1 MPKNS
6 KTSRRPPIAPLA
18 PPPRGSDAPPEGAPD
33 GGRRSAIVRVMADPG
48 KIQTRRKGRHPRNGS
63 VPALSDKDLDQ
74 ASRIATRLR
83 AELQRVVRALPES
96 ARFASGMARHLGV
109 VRPTCQR
116 IVSVLEDPEPD
127 VSALVRLPGV
137 KGIEQFLDACR
148 EKGVSARAVDLAEA
162 ATSQFDAY
170 LDAVGGSQRHLA
182 ERLRATIAPSQ
193 RSEAGAERVRES
205 LFESAAM
212 VTGRRCDV
220 SLSVYIFRAIDGDP
234 RMLER
239 ALAHGLIASEV
250 RPGGM
255 PMVLSSGN
263 TLRFDQPDGPA
274 RLLDDEPAMGRTTSA
289 ILAPFTTHPLPTV
302 TSRGEQG
309 KLVQVI
315 DPDTLDAT
323 AVLDVVLAERSRH
336 PFVDEQGDP
345 TLNEVWTLVNC
356 PTRHLIFEVYLD
368 EALERAFRPSVD
380 AQQWY
385 PNLSSPGDDRWITR
399 YPGRPTLQML
409 GRGSAGATPSPGA
422 YPRHGELTRYF
433 FERLSLDPRRYFG
446 FRCEVRYPIWR
457 AGYRMQFEPVGG
469 STG

>member
-1 MPKNS
+1 MK
-6 KTSRRPPIAPLA
+6 KTQKTVPTPEKSA
-18 PPPRGSDAPPEGAPD
+18 PPAAGP
-33 GGRRSAIVRVMADPG
+33 RSAIVRVMAQPG
-48 KIQTRRKGRHPRNGS
+48 QLQSRRKGRKPRNGS
-63 VPALSDKDLDQ
+63 VPALNEKEIEQ
-74 ASRIATRLR
+74 ASRVAIRLR
-83 AELQRVVRALPES
+83 AELARVVEELPES
-96 ARFASGMARHLGV
+96 ARFASGMARHLKV

-116 IVSVLEDPEPD
+116 IVSVLEDREPD
-127 VSALVRLPGV
+127 ATSLVRLPGV

-148 EKGVSARAVDLAEA
+148 KKGIQPRSVDLAEA
-162 ATSQFDAY
+162 ALQQFDAY
-170 LDAVGGSQRHLA
+170 LTAVGGSQRHLA

-193 RSEAGAERVRES
+193 RSEEGAARVRES
-205 LFESAAM
+205 LFDAAAL

-220 SLSVYIFRAIDGDP
+220 SLSIYIFRAIDGDP

-263 TLRFDQPDGPA
+263 TLRFDEPDGPA
-274 RLLDDEPAMGRTTSA
+274 RLLDDEPAIGRTNSA

-315 DPDTLDAT
+315 DPDTLGSA

-336 PFVDEQGDP
+336 PFLDEKGNP

-356 PTRHLIFEVYLD
+356 PTRTLIFDVYLD
-368 EALERAFRPSVD
+368 EALERAFRPSID

-385 PNLSSPGDDRWITR
+385 PNLTSPGDDRWITR
-399 YPGRPTLQML
+399 YPGKPSLQL
-409 GRGSAGATPSPGA
+409 LSRGAEAPSPA
-422 YPRHGELTRYF
+422 ANPRHAELTRYF
-433 FERLSLDPRRYFG
+433 FERLRINPSQYFG

-457 AGYRMQFEPVGG
+457 AGYRMQFEPVGDV
-469 STG
+469 SH

>member
-1 MPKNS
+1 MEKSS
-6 KTSRRPPIAPLA
+6 KTPRLPSEGPPA
-18 PPPRGSDAPPEGAPD
+18 DAS
-33 GGRRSAIVRVMADPG
+33 RSAIVRVMANQG
-48 KIQTRRKGRHPRNGS
+48 QLNARRKGRSPRTGS
-63 VPALSDKDLDQ
+63 VPPLSEKDLEQ
-74 ASRIATRLR
+74 ASRIAVRLR
-83 AELQRVVRALPES
+83 GELARAVAGLPES
-96 ARFASGMARHLGV
+96 ARFASGMSRYLGV

-116 IVSVLEDPEPD
+116 IVSVLEDREPD
-127 VSALVRLPGV
+127 ASSLVRLPGA
-137 KGIEQFLDACR
+137 KGIAQFLEACR
-148 EKGVSARAVDLAEA
+148 RKGVSAKSVDLAEA
-162 ATSQFDAY
+162 ALRQFEAY
-170 LDAVGGSQRHLA
+170 LNAIGGSQRHLA

-193 RSEAGAERVRES
+193 RSEEGAAQVRES
-205 LFESAAM
+205 LFDAAAL

-220 SLSVYIFRAIDGDP
+220 SLSMYIFRAIEGEP

-239 ALAHGLIASEV
+239 ALAHGLVASEV

-274 RLLDDEPAMGRTTSA
+274 RLLDDEPAVGRTTSA

-315 DPDTLDAT
+315 DPDALDSPAM
-323 AVLDVVLAERSRH
+323 LDVMLAERSRH
-336 PFVDEQGDP
+336 PFLDDEGKP

-368 EALERAFRPSVD
+368 EALERAFRPAID
-380 AQQWY
+380 AQQWL

-399 YPGRPTLQML
+399 YPGRPTLHML
-409 GRGSAGATPSPGA
+409 GRGAQTPPLSA
-422 YPRHGELTRYF
+422 YPRHNELTDYF
-433 FERLSLDPRRYFG
+433 FDRLRLRRDGFFG

-457 AGYRMQFEPVGG
+457 AGYRMQFEPVGVG
-469 STG
+469 SGSEQAR